1 MQLIDRALNAL
12 EILSQNMNGMSVT
25 DLAEQL
31 GIPASSTHRILSS
44 LKGNHFVVQ
53 DEHTKKYRLGYKI
66 CAIATGVVKGS
77 ALTQAAQMPMRR
89 LAEKIDRNV
98 VLCIMEH
105 GAVMNVACSER
116 GDSNMYMVKIGHEI
130 PFYSTSAGRV
140 FMAYM
145 NRSEALDI
153 LDREKRTKTTPNT
166 KTDLKELNEEL
177 DRIHNQGYAVIDEE
191 LQMGIRKKC
200 SRGSVSLRNVRK
212 KFPRQS
218 DRKRRFVM
226 SEYSVELKGLNKVYS
241 NLLKEDT
248 IALKDINLQIRP
260 GEFISIIGPSG
271 CGKSTLL
278 RIIGNLDKPT
288 SGTIEYR
295 DGADQQM
302 GFVFQDSVLLP
313 WKNVR
318 QNAEFPLVIQKKQT
332 KENEEKLDEL
342 LELAGL
348 SEFKTALPRE
358 LSGGMKQRVSI
369 VRALSYDAPLL
380 LMDEP
385 FGALDALTRD
395 HLNEELLKIWQ
406 KTKKTVIF
414 VTHSIEEATFLS
426 DRVLVMSARP
436 GRVKEMV
443 EIDLPRP
450 RGEATRNDPK
460 FTEYNK
466 YLRGI
471 IG

>member
-1 MQLIDRALNAL
+1 
-12 EILSQNMNGMSVT
+12 
-25 DLAEQL
+25 
-31 GIPASSTHRILSS
+31 
-44 LKGNHFVVQ
+44 
-53 DEHTKKYRLGYKI
+53 
-66 CAIATGVVKGS
+66 
-77 ALTQAAQMPMRR
+77 
-89 LAEKIDRNV
+89 
-98 VLCIMEH
+98 
-105 GAVMNVACSER
+105 
-116 GDSNMYMVKIGHEI
+116 
-130 PFYSTSAGRV
+130 
-140 FMAYM
+140 
-145 NRSEALDI
+145 
-153 LDREKRTKTTPNT
+153 
-166 KTDLKELNEEL
+166 
-177 DRIHNQGYAVIDEE
+177 
-191 LQMGIRKKC
+191 
-200 SRGSVSLRNVRK
+200 
-212 KFPRQS
+212 
-218 DRKRRFVM
+218 M

-271 CGKSTLL
+271 CGK
-278 RIIGNLDKPT
+278 
-288 SGTIEYR
+288 
-295 DGADQQM
+295 DQQM

>member
-1 MQLIDRALNAL
+1 
-12 EILSQNMNGMSVT
+12 
-25 DLAEQL
+25 
-31 GIPASSTHRILSS
+31 
-44 LKGNHFVVQ
+44 
-53 DEHTKKYRLGYKI
+53 
-66 CAIATGVVKGS
+66 
-77 ALTQAAQMPMRR
+77 
-89 LAEKIDRNV
+89 
-98 VLCIMEH
+98 
-105 GAVMNVACSER
+105 
-116 GDSNMYMVKIGHEI
+116 
-130 PFYSTSAGRV
+130 
-140 FMAYM
+140 
-145 NRSEALDI
+145 
-153 LDREKRTKTTPNT
+153 
-166 KTDLKELNEEL
+166 
-177 DRIHNQGYAVIDEE
+177 
-191 LQMGIRKKC
+191 
-200 SRGSVSLRNVRK
+200 
-212 KFPRQS
+212 
-218 DRKRRFVM
+218 M

-288 SGTIEYR
+288 GGRIRLDGQDLSELSEKEISQLRR
-295 DGADQQM
+295 DKL

>member
-1 MQLIDRALNAL
+1 
-12 EILSQNMNGMSVT
+12 
-25 DLAEQL
+25 
-31 GIPASSTHRILSS
+31 
-44 LKGNHFVVQ
+44 
-53 DEHTKKYRLGYKI
+53 
-66 CAIATGVVKGS
+66 
-77 ALTQAAQMPMRR
+77 
-89 LAEKIDRNV
+89 
-98 VLCIMEH
+98 
-105 GAVMNVACSER
+105 
-116 GDSNMYMVKIGHEI
+116 
-130 PFYSTSAGRV
+130 
-140 FMAYM
+140 
-145 NRSEALDI
+145 
-153 LDREKRTKTTPNT
+153 
-166 KTDLKELNEEL
+166 
-177 DRIHNQGYAVIDEE
+177 
-191 LQMGIRKKC
+191 
-200 SRGSVSLRNVRK
+200 
-212 KFPRQS
+212 
-218 DRKRRFVM
+218 M

-248 IALKDINLQIRP
+248 IALKEINLQIRP

-358 LSGGMKQRVSI
+358 LSG
-369 VRALSYDAPLL
+369 
-380 LMDEP
+380 
-385 FGALDALTRD
+385 ALDALTRD

>member
-1 MQLIDRALNAL
+1 
-12 EILSQNMNGMSVT
+12 
-25 DLAEQL
+25 
-31 GIPASSTHRILSS
+31 
-44 LKGNHFVVQ
+44 
-53 DEHTKKYRLGYKI
+53 
-66 CAIATGVVKGS
+66 
-77 ALTQAAQMPMRR
+77 
-89 LAEKIDRNV
+89 
-98 VLCIMEH
+98 
-105 GAVMNVACSER
+105 
-116 GDSNMYMVKIGHEI
+116 
-130 PFYSTSAGRV
+130 
-140 FMAYM
+140 
-145 NRSEALDI
+145 
-153 LDREKRTKTTPNT
+153 
-166 KTDLKELNEEL
+166 
-177 DRIHNQGYAVIDEE
+177 
-191 LQMGIRKKC
+191 
-200 SRGSVSLRNVRK
+200 
-212 KFPRQS
+212 
-218 DRKRRFVM
+218 M

-248 IALKDINLQIRP
+248 VALKDINLQIRP

-332 KENEEKLDEL
+332 EENEKKLDEL

-369 VRALSYDAPLL
+369 VRALSYDALLL

>member
-1 MQLIDRALNAL
+1 MKIMKCRADHSKGVTIMAILEVNNVKKIYTTRFGGNQVQAL
-12 EILSQNMNGMSVT
+12 SNINFSV
-25 DLAEQL
+25 E
-31 GIPASSTHRILSS
+31 
-44 LKGNHFVVQ
+44 KGEYV
-53 DEHTKKYRLGYKI
+53 
-66 CAIATGVVKGS
+66 AIMGESGS
-77 ALTQAAQMPMRR
+77 
-89 LAEKIDRNV
+89 
-98 VLCIMEH
+98 
-105 GAVMNVACSER
+105 G
-116 GDSNMYMVKIGHEI
+116 
-130 PFYSTSAGRV
+130 
-140 FMAYM
+140 
-145 NRSEALDI
+145 
-153 LDREKRTKTTPNT
+153 KTT
-166 KTDLKELNEEL
+166 LLNIL
-177 DRIHNQGYAVIDEE
+177 A
-191 LQMGIRKKC
+191 
-200 SRGSVSLRNVRK
+200 
-212 KFPRQS
+212 
-218 DRKRRFVM
+218 
-226 SEYSVELKGLNKVYS
+226 
-241 NLLKEDT
+241 
-248 IALKDINLQIRP
+248 A
-260 GEFISIIGPSG
+260 
-271 CGKSTLL
+271 
-278 RIIGNLDKPT
+278 LDKPT
-288 SGTIEYR
+288 AGEVLLNGKNLVSVKEKEISAFR
-295 DGADQQM
+295 RNHL

>member
-1 MQLIDRALNAL
+1 
-12 EILSQNMNGMSVT
+12 
-25 DLAEQL
+25 
-31 GIPASSTHRILSS
+31 
-44 LKGNHFVVQ
+44 
-53 DEHTKKYRLGYKI
+53 
-66 CAIATGVVKGS
+66 
-77 ALTQAAQMPMRR
+77 
-89 LAEKIDRNV
+89 
-98 VLCIMEH
+98 
-105 GAVMNVACSER
+105 
-116 GDSNMYMVKIGHEI
+116 
-130 PFYSTSAGRV
+130 
-140 FMAYM
+140 
-145 NRSEALDI
+145 
-153 LDREKRTKTTPNT
+153 
-166 KTDLKELNEEL
+166 
-177 DRIHNQGYAVIDEE
+177 
-191 LQMGIRKKC
+191 
-200 SRGSVSLRNVRK
+200 
-212 KFPRQS
+212 
-218 DRKRRFVM
+218 M

-248 IALKDINLQIRP
+248 VALKDINLQIRP

-332 KENEEKLDEL
+332 EENEKKLDEL

-436 GRVKEMV
+436 GRVKEML

>member
-1 MQLIDRALNAL
+1 M
-12 EILSQNMNGMSVT
+12 
-25 DLAEQL
+25 
-31 GIPASSTHRILSS
+31 
-44 LKGNHFVVQ
+44 
-53 DEHTKKYRLGYKI
+53 
-66 CAIATGVVKGS
+66 
-77 ALTQAAQMPMRR
+77 
-89 LAEKIDRNV
+89 
-98 VLCIMEH
+98 
-105 GAVMNVACSER
+105 
-116 GDSNMYMVKIGHEI
+116 
-130 PFYSTSAGRV
+130 
-140 FMAYM
+140 
-145 NRSEALDI
+145 
-153 LDREKRTKTTPNT
+153 
-166 KTDLKELNEEL
+166 
-177 DRIHNQGYAVIDEE
+177 
-191 LQMGIRKKC
+191 
-200 SRGSVSLRNVRK
+200 
-212 KFPRQS
+212 
-218 DRKRRFVM
+218 
-226 SEYSVELKGLNKVYS
+226 
-241 NLLKEDT
+241 
-248 IALKDINLQIRP
+248 
-260 GEFISIIGPSG
+260 
-271 CGKSTLL
+271 

-414 VTHSIEEATFLS
+414 VTHSIEEATFLVGPRS
-426 DRVLVMSARP
+426 RHVGETGEESRRWWRSICRVQGERQ
-436 GRVKEMV
+436 REM
-443 EIDLPRP
+443 IRSS
-450 RGEATRNDPK
+450 RN
-460 FTEYNK
+460 T
-466 YLRGI
+466 I
-471 IG
+471 SI

>member
-1 MQLIDRALNAL
+1 
-12 EILSQNMNGMSVT
+12 
-25 DLAEQL
+25 
-31 GIPASSTHRILSS
+31 
-44 LKGNHFVVQ
+44 
-53 DEHTKKYRLGYKI
+53 
-66 CAIATGVVKGS
+66 
-77 ALTQAAQMPMRR
+77 
-89 LAEKIDRNV
+89 
-98 VLCIMEH
+98 
-105 GAVMNVACSER
+105 
-116 GDSNMYMVKIGHEI
+116 
-130 PFYSTSAGRV
+130 
-140 FMAYM
+140 
-145 NRSEALDI
+145 
-153 LDREKRTKTTPNT
+153 
-166 KTDLKELNEEL
+166 
-177 DRIHNQGYAVIDEE
+177 
-191 LQMGIRKKC
+191 
-200 SRGSVSLRNVRK
+200 
-212 KFPRQS
+212 
-218 DRKRRFVM
+218 M

-248 IALKDINLQIRP
+248 VALKDINLQIRP

-318 QNAEFPLVIQKKQT
+318 QNAEF
-332 KENEEKLDEL
+332 
-342 LELAGL
+342 
-348 SEFKTALPRE
+348 PRE

>member
-1 MQLIDRALNAL
+1 
-12 EILSQNMNGMSVT
+12 
-25 DLAEQL
+25 
-31 GIPASSTHRILSS
+31 
-44 LKGNHFVVQ
+44 
-53 DEHTKKYRLGYKI
+53 
-66 CAIATGVVKGS
+66 
-77 ALTQAAQMPMRR
+77 
-89 LAEKIDRNV
+89 
-98 VLCIMEH
+98 
-105 GAVMNVACSER
+105 
-116 GDSNMYMVKIGHEI
+116 
-130 PFYSTSAGRV
+130 
-140 FMAYM
+140 
-145 NRSEALDI
+145 
-153 LDREKRTKTTPNT
+153 
-166 KTDLKELNEEL
+166 
-177 DRIHNQGYAVIDEE
+177 
-191 LQMGIRKKC
+191 
-200 SRGSVSLRNVRK
+200 
-212 KFPRQS
+212 
-218 DRKRRFVM
+218 M

-248 IALKDINLQIRP
+248 VALKDINLQIRP

-332 KENEEKLDEL
+332 EENEKKLDEL

-348 SEFKTALPRE
+348 
-358 LSGGMKQRVSI
+358 SI

-380 LMDEP
+380 LMDEL